1 VFIDL
6 IASLTSP
13 SAYRRFAGEKPSRTA
28 AYTAF
33 LSLIFVVA
41 LSVAI
46 RVRLTPLFDQ
56 TFDWLKTTMP
66 AVTFS
71 AGKVTSTA
79 PTPTLIEHPRYKE
92 VAVMIDT
99 NRTDPVTVQQLGD
112 LRKQLRAVSAKA
124 LAYLTSNALYLE
136 RDGRLE
142 VFDLAKSASAKAIT
156 VDAQSYR
163 EMERVFNWLFYPLVV
178 LFFFVVFCISLC
190 FFGAIYGLAGMLVA
204 SLTGAELGFG
214 ALFRLALHA
223 QSASVLLRA
232 VDALSP
238 VTIPLAGALSL
249 ALSVT
254 YLTLGIRAAGRPDS
268 APTPPAP
275 AA

>member
-1 VFIDL
+1 MFTDL

-13 SAYRRFAGEKPSRTA
+13 SAYRRFAGEKPLRTA

-46 RVRLTPLFDQ
+46 RIRLTPLFDQ

-66 AVTFS
+66 AITFS
-71 AGKVTSTA
+71 AGKLTSTA
-79 PTPTLIEHPRYKE
+79 PTPTLVEHPRFKE

-99 NRTDPVTVQQLGD
+99 SRTEPVTAAQMKD
-112 LRKQLRAVSAKA
+112 AKA
-124 LAYLTSNALYLE
+124 LAYLTSNALYME

-142 VFDLAKSASAKAIT
+142 VFDLSKSASAKTIT
-156 VDAQSYR
+156 VDAQSYG
-163 EMERVFNWLFYPLVV
+163 EMERVFNWVFYPLVI
-178 LFFFVVFCISLC
+178 LFFFVIFCISLC
-190 FFGAIYGLAGMLVA
+190 FFAAIYGLAGMLVA

-214 ALFRLALHA
+214 ALLKLALHA
-223 QSASVLLRA
+223 QSAAVLLRA

-238 VTIPLAGALSL
+238 ARIPSSWAVSL
-249 ALSVT
+249 ALSMT
-254 YLTLGIRAAGRPDS
+254 YLTLGIRAAGRPDP
-268 APTPPAP
+268 ARTPPAP

>member
-1 VFIDL
+1 MFIDL

-13 SAYRRFAGEKPSRTA
+13 SAYRRFAGEKPLRTA

-33 LSLIFVVA
+33 LSLIFVMA

-46 RVRLTPLFDQ
+46 KIRLAPLFDQ
-56 TFDWLKTTMP
+56 TFDWFKTAMP

-79 PTPTLIEHPRYKE
+79 LTPTRIEHPRFKG
-92 VAVMIDT
+92 VALMIDT
-99 NRTDPVTVQQLGD
+99 TRIDPVTPAQMSENKV
-112 LRKQLRAVSAKA
+112 
-124 LAYLTSNALYLE
+124 LAYLTNNAMYLE

-142 VFDLAKSASAKAIT
+142 VFDLAKSAAAKPVTI
-156 VDAQSYR
+156 DATSYA
-163 EMERVFNWLFYPLVV
+163 EMERIFNWVFYPLVV
-178 LFFFVVFCISLC
+178 LFFFVIFAVSLC
-190 FFGAIYGLAGMLVA
+190 FFGAVYSLAGMLVA
-204 SLTGAELGFG
+204 SLTGAELSYGD
-214 ALFRLALHA
+214 LFQMSIHA
-223 QSASVLLRA
+223 QSATVLLRV

-238 VTIPLAGALSL
+238 VSIPLSGALSL

-254 YLTLGIRAAGRPDS
+254 YLTLAIRAAGRPDS
-268 APTPPAP
+268 APPPPAP

>member
-1 VFIDL
+1 MFIDL

-99 NRTDPVTVQQLGD
+99 NRTDPVTTAQMKD
-112 LRKQLRAVSAKA
+112 AKA